1 MVYYSDKE
9 FRFVKFERSKNLNSK
24 YDAILENKQNKR
36 RVRVPFGSKIHEQ
49 YRDATGLR
57 YYSHLDHN
65 DPKRR
70 ASYRARHG
78 AEGYQNR
85 KYSPSY
91 FSYYFLW

>member
-9 FRFVKFERSKNLNSK
+9 FRFVKFQRSKNLNAK

-36 RVRVPFGSKIHEQ
+36 RVRVPFGDRSFEHFSDK
-49 YRDATGLR
+49 TGLKL
-57 YYSHLDHN
+57 YSHLDHN